1 MKVKL
6 NKIPKELSVM
16 LKKKKIPFW
25 QIGIVKEENKIN
37 SFYIELIVKRPER
50 YNNLELIKKIPK
62 TYKGIKV
69 KII

>member
-1 MKVKL
+1 
-6 NKIPKELSVM
+6 M